1 MLRFVDDEPMLT
13 HDRQFFAFVPSYL
26 RPHVPVLPEDF
37 LAEMGSAWQ
46 LEQFVTGYTPR
57 SHIFWGYYVFT
68 SDYGNKTYTDIF
80 PIKSESTSKEV
91 APTMLEKLLKL
102 YSMYMATGVTSPMPH
117 FVGPP
122 GSGKSTVFQ
131 QLADLLGVKLHVI
144 NVSRISPLALEGLEM
159 PDRDNERLRLLLSQM
174 WTQAE
179 EGDIYLFDEFLRGFP
194 EVYNGLL
201 DIFTSREVAGYRLP
215 RVFIAGA
222 SNSVVT
228 YDGALEDR
236 LLHIPVADPR
246 KQKTESTRLQKL
258 LVDQLGLLPEM
269 AESAEMLTVM
279 AKEVLPTFELLDQF
293 TGKGIRNRG
302 TQIEGTSL
310 RKLIGQAKLREVH
323 STHLRQLIEANNHK
337 AMHLGKPQYVLL
349 LDGKNVLR
357 HYESQAKELMGNP
370 QLTPLQAQNLELNL
384 QLIQMEEVKKDNTEE
399 EEENDDDD

>member
-1 MLRFVDDEPMLT
+1 MLCFVDDEPMFT

-46 LEQFVTGYTPR
+46 LEQFVTGYITR
-57 SHIFWGYYVFT
+57 SHNFWGYYEFST
-68 SDYGNKTYTDIF
+68 DDGNTTYSDIF

-159 PDRDNERLRLLLSQM
+159 PDGDNERLRLLLSQM

-201 DIFTSREVAGYRLP
+201 DIFTAREVAGYKLP

-279 AKEVLPTFELLDQF
+279 AKEVDPTFELLDQF
-293 TGKGIRNRG
+293 TNKGIRGRG

-323 STHLRQLIEANNHK
+323 STHLRELIEANNQK
-337 AMHLGKPQYVLL
+337 AMYLGKPQYVLL
-349 LDGKNVLR
+349 LSGKNVLR
-357 HYESQAKELMGNP
+357 GYESQAKELMGNP
-370 QLTPLQAQNLELNL
+370 RLTPLQAQNLELNL
-384 QLIQMEEVKKDNTEE
+384 QLIQMEKIKQDNTE
-399 EEENDDDD
+399 EEENDDD

>member
-13 HDRQFFAFVPSYL
+13 HDRQTCPYVPVSL
-26 RPHVPVLPEDF
+26 RPLVPVLPEDF

-46 LEQFVTGYTPR
+46 LEQFVTGYITW
-57 SHIFWGYYVFT
+57 SLNFWGYYEFST
-68 SDYGNKTYTDIF
+68 DDGDKSHSDIF
-80 PIKSESTSKEV
+80 PIKSKYTSKEV

-159 PDRDNERLRLLLSQM
+159 PDGDNERLRLLLSQM

-201 DIFTSREVAGYRLP
+201 DIFTAREVAGYRLP

-246 KQKTESTRLQKL
+246 KQYHVSIRLLRL
-258 LVDQLGLLPEM
+258 LVEQLGLLPEM
-269 AESAEMLTVM
+269 VDSAEMLTVM
-279 AKEVLPTFELLDQF
+279 EKEVHPTFELLDQF
-293 TGKGIRNRG
+293 TKKGIRGRG

-337 AMHLGKPQYVLL
+337 AMYLGKPQYVLL

-357 HYESQAKELMGNP
+357 GYESQAKELMGNP
-370 QLTPLQAQNLELNL
+370 RLTPLQAQNLELNL
-384 QLIQMEEVKKDNTEE
+384 QLIQMEEAKKDNTVE

>member
-1 MLRFVDDEPMLT
+1 MLHFVDEEPVLP
-13 HDRQFFAFVPSYL
+13 HDTQYFRFVPSYL
-26 RPHVPVLPEDF
+26 RTHVPVLPEDF
-37 LAEMGSAWQ
+37 LAEMGSAWH
-46 LEQFVTGYTPR
+46 LEQFVTGYIPR
-57 SHIFWGYYVFT
+57 SNNFWGYYVFT
-68 SDYGNKTYTDIF
+68 SDYGNKSYTDIF
-80 PIKSESTSKEV
+80 PIKSKSTSKEV

-201 DIFTSREVAGYRLP
+201 DIFTSREVAGYKLP

-246 KQKTESTRLQKL
+246 KQKAENTRLKKL
-258 LVDQLGLLPEM
+258 LVEQLGLLTEM
-269 AESAEMLTVM
+269 VASWDMQALMEQ
-279 AKEVLPTFELLDQF
+279 EVHPTFELLDQF
-293 TGKGIRNRG
+293 TKKGIRGRG

-323 STHLRQLIEANNHK
+323 SPHLRQLIEANNHK
-337 AMHLGKPQYVLL
+337 AMYLGKPQYVLL

-357 HYESQAKELMGNP
+357 DYESQAKELVGNP

-384 QLIQMEEVKKDNTEE
+384 QLIQMEEVKRDNTVE

>member
-1 MLRFVDDEPMLT
+1 MLRFVDDEPLFT
-13 HDRQFFAFVPSYL
+13 HDRQFFPFVPSYL

-46 LEQFVTGYTPR
+46 LEQFVTGYITG
-57 SHIFWGYYVFT
+57 SHNFWGYYVFT
-68 SDYGNKTYTDIF
+68 SDYGYKTYTDIF

-246 KQKTESTRLQKL
+246 KQKAENTRLMKL
-258 LVDQLGLLPEM
+258 LTEQLGLLPEM
-269 AESAEMLTVM
+269 VGSVDMLTVM
-279 AKEVLPTFELLDQF
+279 EKEVHPTFELLDQF
-293 TGKGIRNRG
+293 TKKGIRGRG

-323 STHLRQLIEANNHK
+323 STHLRQLIEVNNQK
-337 AMHLGKPQYVLL
+337 AMYLGKPQYVLL

-357 HYESQAKELMGNP
+357 GYESQARELMGNP

-384 QLIQMEEVKKDNTEE
+384 QLIQMEEVKRDNTVE

>member
-1 MLRFVDDEPMLT
+1 
-13 HDRQFFAFVPSYL
+13 
-26 RPHVPVLPEDF
+26 
-37 LAEMGSAWQ
+37 
-46 LEQFVTGYTPR
+46 
-57 SHIFWGYYVFT
+57 
-68 SDYGNKTYTDIF
+68 
-80 PIKSESTSKEV
+80 
-91 APTMLEKLLKL
+91 
-102 YSMYMATGVTSPMPH
+102 
-117 FVGPP
+117 
-122 GSGKSTVFQ
+122 
-131 QLADLLGVKLHVI
+131 
-144 NVSRISPLALEGLEM
+144 M
-159 PDRDNERLRLLLSQM
+159 PDGDNERLRLLLSQM

-201 DIFTSREVAGYRLP
+201 DIFTAREVAGYRLP

-269 AESAEMLTVM
+269 VGSWEMMTVM
-279 AKEVLPTFELLDQF
+279 EKEVHPTFELLDQF
-293 TGKGIRNRG
+293 TKKGIRGRG

-349 LDGKNVLR
+349 LDGNNVLR
-357 HYESQAKELMGNP
+357 HYESQAKELVGNP

-384 QLIQMEEVKKDNTEE
+384 QLIQMEEAKKDNTVE
-399 EEENDDDD
+399 EEENDDD